1 MCEFLSFSVHRS
13 GQIFCLL
20 GEERQKALLEGNN
33 PDSHSFISDYFH
45 ISEDET
51 WKFEIPLDKR
61 DIDELCQGGVPDK
74 LRLED
79 VDHLRK
85 WYDGGLPIEDMPLE
99 VAESTIKWLC
109 EHLEE
114 IKEAGL
120 LKFSSPVGEQILNST
135 GQEVIELSIARLRD
149 QLAHEIAKAIV
160 GRDWG
165 WDVERVA
172 SLLVGSKGWFR
183 EWREEG
189 ETPPLRRLRVR
200 LLNFPSGVVM
210 RIFISRYQAPFISR
224 PADAPPEAGVE
235 DRIFVYPVLQIRK
248 EGTAK

>member
-20 GEERQKALLEGNN
+20 GEERQKVLLEGNN

-45 ISEDET
+45 VDEDET
-51 WKFEIPLDKR
+51 WKFEIPLDKS
-61 DIDELCQGGVPDK
+61 DIDTLCGGNVPEK
-74 LRLED
+74 LQ
-79 VDHLRK
+79 LRHFEQLRQ
-85 WYDGGLPIEDMPLE
+85 WYDGGISIDEMPAE
-99 VAESTIKWLC
+99 IAESTIKWLC

-114 IKEAGL
+114 IKEAGI
-120 LKFSSPVGEQILNST
+120 LKFSSPIGEQILDSS
-135 GQEVIELSIARLRD
+135 GQEVIELSIARLLD

-160 GRDWG
+160 ARDWG
-165 WDVERVA
+165 WDASQIA
-172 SLLVGSKGWFR
+172 SLIVGNKGWFR

-189 ETPPLRRLRVR
+189 HTPSLCRMRVR

-235 DRIFVYPVLQIRK
+235 DRIFVYPVLQVRK
-248 EGTAK
+248 EGEK